1 MCSLSGVAAGPQQV
15 DLAPDDRSCTSV
27 SEVLTYNPVGSD
39 MLVSAL
45 GKSRQPLPPF
55 PVTSPMLSCYGVVVR
70 SCTPSYRKLPQ
81 LLHSLARAREQ

>member
-1 MCSLSGVAAGPQQV
+1 MAAIMCSLSGVAAGPQQV
-15 DLAPDDRSCTSV
+15 DLQAPDDRSCTSV

-55 PVTSPMLSCYGVVVR
+55 PVTPPC
-70 SCTPSYRKLPQ
+70 
-81 LLHSLARAREQ
+81 